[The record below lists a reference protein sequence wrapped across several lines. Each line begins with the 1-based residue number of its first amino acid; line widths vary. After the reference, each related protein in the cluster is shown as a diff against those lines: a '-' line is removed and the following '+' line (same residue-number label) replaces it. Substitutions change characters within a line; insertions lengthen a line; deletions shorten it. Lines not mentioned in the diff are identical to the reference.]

1 METTEKIKRDL
12 RLLRKI
18 THSIEV
24 SLTVEKRHKE
34 RLEILQKQEQ
44 TEEVKQ
50 NIVDIEA
57 VLATLDTAKYIQ
69 RATELESRY
78 IEAINKLDPLDK
90 TIILDGYVNGKA
102 YWKIGRDIGYTEVGI
117 QKRVNKIIEILA
129 KILDKRV

>member
-34 RLEILQKQEQ
+34 RLEVLQKQEQ

-50 NIVDIEA
+50 NIADIEA

-78 IEAINKLDPLDK
+78 IEAINRLDPLDK

>member
-34 RLEILQKQEQ
+34 RLEVLKKQEQ
-44 TEEVKQ
+44 TDEVKQ
-50 NIVDIEA
+50 NIADIEA

>member
-34 RLEILQKQEQ
+34 RLEVLQKQEQ

-50 NIVDIEA
+50 SIADIEA

-78 IEAINKLDPLDK
+78 IEAINRLDPLDK

>member
-24 SLTVEKRHKE
+24 SLTVEKWHKE
-34 RLEILQKQEQ
+34 RLEVLQKQQQ

-50 NIVDIEA
+50 SIADIEA

-78 IEAINKLDPLDK
+78 IEAINKLDTLDK

>member
-34 RLEILQKQEQ
+34 RLEVLQKQQQ

-50 NIVDIEA
+50 SIADIEA

-102 YWKIGRDIGYTEVGI
+102 YWKIGRDIGYTEVGV

>member
-34 RLEILQKQEQ
+34 RLDILRNLEQ
-44 TEEVKQ
+44 SDEVRQ
-50 NIVDIEA
+50 MIADFEA

-78 IEAINKLDPLDK
+78 IEAINRLDPLDK

>member
-34 RLEILQKQEQ
+34 RLEVLQKQEQ

-50 NIVDIEA
+50 NIADIEA

-78 IEAINKLDPLDK
+78 IEAINKLDTLDK

>member
-34 RLEILQKQEQ
+34 RLEVLQKQQQ

-50 NIVDIEA
+50 NIADIEA
-57 VLATLDTAKYIQ
+57 VLTTLDTAKYIQ

>member
-34 RLEILQKQEQ
+34 RLEVLRKQQQ

-50 NIVDIEA
+50 NIADIEA
-57 VLATLDTAKYIQ
+57 VLATLDTAKYMQ
-69 RATELESRY
+69 RATELELRY

-102 YWKIGRDIGYTEVGI
+102 YWKIGRDIGYTEVGV

-129 KILDKRV
+129 RILDKRV

>member
-24 SLTVEKRHKE
+24 SLAVEKRHKE
-34 RLEILQKQEQ
+34 RLEVLQKQQQ

-50 NIVDIEA
+50 NIADIEA

>member
-34 RLEILQKQEQ
+34 RLEVLKKQEQ

-50 NIVDIEA
+50 NIADIEA

>member
-34 RLEILQKQEQ
+34 RLEVLQKQQQ

-50 NIVDIEA
+50 NIADIEA

>member
-24 SLTVEKRHKE
+24 FLTVEKRHKE
-34 RLEILQKQEQ
+34 RLEVLQKQQQ

-50 NIVDIEA
+50 NIADIEA

-78 IEAINKLDPLDK
+78 IEAINKLDSLDK

>member
-34 RLEILQKQEQ
+34 RLEVLRKQQQ

-50 NIVDIEA
+50 NIADIEA

-69 RATELESRY
+69 RATELELRY

>member
-34 RLEILQKQEQ
+34 RLEVLQKQQQ

-50 NIVDIEA
+50 NIADIEA

-78 IEAINKLDPLDK
+78 IEAINRLDPLDK

>member
-34 RLEILQKQEQ
+34 RLEVLQKQQQ

-50 NIVDIEA
+50 NIADIEA

-102 YWKIGRDIGYTEVGI
+102 YWKIGRGIGYTKEGV
-117 QKRVNKIIEILA
+117 QKRVNKIIERLA
-129 KILDKRV
+129 ELL

>member
-34 RLEILQKQEQ
+34 RLEVLQKQQQ

-50 NIVDIEA
+50 NIADIEA

-102 YWKIGRDIGYTEVGI
+102 YWKIGSDIGYTEVGI

>member
-18 THSIEV
+18 THSIKV

-50 NIVDIEA
+50 NIADIEA
-57 VLATLDTAKYIQ
+57 VLASLDTAKYIQ

-102 YWKIGRDIGYTEVGI
+102 YWKIGRDIGYTEVGV

-129 KILDKRV
+129 RILDKRV

>member
-34 RLEILQKQEQ
+34 RLEVLQKQQQ

-50 NIVDIEA
+50 NIADIEA

-69 RATELESRY
+69 RATELELRY

-102 YWKIGRDIGYTEVGI
+102 YWKIGRDIGYTEVGV

-129 KILDKRV
+129 RILDKRV

>member
-50 NIVDIEA
+50 NIADIEA

-78 IEAINKLDPLDK
+78 IE
-90 TIILDGYVNGKA
+90 
-102 YWKIGRDIGYTEVGI
+102 R
-117 QKRVNKIIEILA
+117 
-129 KILDKRV
+129 

>member
-24 SLTVEKRHKE
+24 SLTVENRHKE
-34 RLEILQKQEQ
+34 RLEVLHKQEQ

-50 NIVDIEA
+50 NIADIEA

-102 YWKIGRDIGYTEVGI
+102 YWKIGRDIGYTNEGV
-117 QKRVNKIIEILA
+117 QKRVNKIIERLA
-129 KILDKRV
+129 ELL

>member
-50 NIVDIEA
+50 NIADIEA
-57 VLATLDTAKYIQ
+57 VLAMLDTAKYIQ